1 MTDSIQT
8 EQIRFDSK
16 SEFLRTKEMKHHL
29 QMAKYDSLKF
39 MNEAFFTVLMIGVSA
54 YLASFNRSSSQ
65 TLSAYI
71 NVSAVQMSLFCDLCF
86 GTVAWVQGFFSIN
99 SHFTAC
105 SKQFLSSLL
114 ISLTVLEDTNSF
126 RLVLFNGLITARL
139 FKRL

>member
-16 SEFLRTKEMKHHL
+16 SEFLRTKEMKHHM

-71 NVSAVQMSLFCDLCF
+71 NVSAVQMSLFWDLCF
-86 GTVAWVQGFFSIN
+86 GIN
-99 SHFTAC
+99 
-105 SKQFLSSLL
+105 KPSLVF
-114 ISLTVLEDTNSF
+114 IK
-126 RLVLFNGLITARL
+126 I
-139 FKRL
+139 